1 MKFLW
6 IPIYPIISV
15 IITLIWKE
23 EISVDSD
30 YFQIFPFITVYF
42 RYKYIIIYNVL
53 RISLQ
58 SE

>member
-1 MKFLW
+1 MALQAENYSNLDND
-6 IPIYPIISV
+6 I
-15 IITLIWKE
+15 L
-23 EISVDSD
+23 VDSD

-42 RYKYIIIYNVL
+42 RYKYINIYNVL